1 MMAIHRRFVD
11 GASRDRTGDLLLAKW
26 TLGVLIVC
34 RTLPLAANT
43 AFSVTESAHTLPLLA
58 ASACSLLSP
67 GVWLARS
74 TAATL
79 IVCAAEDTAEG
90 GVKITSGG
98 VRVFARP
105 EQMDVYVPRRL
116 GAAVAELL

>member
-34 RTLPLAANT
+34 HSLPLFANT
-43 AFSVTESAHTLPLLA
+43 ASLTSGTAHTLPLFA

-74 TAATL
+74 TAAAL

-90 GVKITSGG
+90 GV
-98 VRVFARP
+98 
-105 EQMDVYVPRRL
+105 
-116 GAAVAELL
+116 